1 MTDFTL
7 HDPGKSISRHLRNW
21 KRRATRQ
28 HYLAGAIR
36 RLDFWGRS
44 GYILTEKI
52 FSDKAAQA
60 VMERRILHIDMDAF
74 FASVEEV
81 RDPRL
86 RGKALIIGG
95 DVDSSRGVVST
106 ASYEARKY
114 GVHSAM
120 PIVQARRLCPHGIFL
135 KGNFEL
141 YGEASRQV
149 KEVLDTVSPLVQ
161 MASIDEAYVDVSG
174 SQKLFGGDDA
184 IAAYIKSGIRRKN
197 GLPCTVAIT
206 PNKLVSKVGTD
217 VGKPDGYV
225 RVPAGGERAFL
236 APLPVRRLPGAGPRT
251 CEMLEALGLMTVGQ
265 LAEVPLPMLE
275 RVCGTMM
282 AVGLQRAAQGIST
295 SEVEIES
302 APKSI
307 SRETTFPE
315 DLLDWD
321 RIQQVLA
328 YLAERCAYALREEGM
343 ETKRVTLKIRYGDFE
358 TKTFA
363 KTLPESTCLDTEIAQ
378 ALKELIPKA
387 RERRARVR
395 LIGVNLSSLSY
406 NQHQLLLFDRQHT
419 EKWERALESVDHLRG
434 KHGFDM
440 VQFGKSMERDW

>member
-1 MTDFTL
+1 
-7 HDPGKSISRHLRNW
+7 
-21 KRRATRQ
+21 
-28 HYLAGAIR
+28 
-36 RLDFWGRS
+36 
-44 GYILTEKI
+44 
-52 FSDKAAQA
+52 
-60 VMERRILHIDMDAF
+60 
-74 FASVEEV
+74 
-81 RDPRL
+81 
-86 RGKALIIGG
+86 
-95 DVDSSRGVVST
+95 
-106 ASYEARKY
+106 
-114 GVHSAM
+114 
-120 PIVQARRLCPHGIFL
+120 
-135 KGNFEL
+135 
-141 YGEASRQV
+141 
-149 KEVLDTVSPLVQ
+149 
-161 MASIDEAYVDVSG
+161 
-174 SQKLFGGDDA
+174 
-184 IAAYIKSGIRRKN
+184 
-197 GLPCTVAIT
+197 
-206 PNKLVSKVGTD
+206 
-217 VGKPDGYV
+217 
-225 RVPAGGERAFL
+225 
-236 APLPVRRLPGAGPRT
+236 
-251 CEMLEALGLMTVGQ
+251 
-265 LAEVPLPMLE
+265 MLE

>member
-1 MTDFTL
+1 
-7 HDPGKSISRHLRNW
+7 
-21 KRRATRQ
+21 
-28 HYLAGAIR
+28 
-36 RLDFWGRS
+36 
-44 GYILTEKI
+44 
-52 FSDKAAQA
+52 
-60 VMERRILHIDMDAF
+60 
-74 FASVEEV
+74 
-81 RDPRL
+81 
-86 RGKALIIGG
+86 
-95 DVDSSRGVVST
+95 
-106 ASYEARKY
+106 
-114 GVHSAM
+114 
-120 PIVQARRLCPHGIFL
+120 
-135 KGNFEL
+135 
-141 YGEASRQV
+141 V

-363 KTLPESTCLDTEIAQ
+363 RTLPESTCLDTEIAQ
-378 ALKELIPKA
+378 TLKELIPKA